1 MGLPLWKPRDIEQ
14 EQQQHEEYIKH
25 QEDIDEDSWS
35 IFPHQLV
42 QNVYN
47 NNNNNRRPSTSR
59 HPVNNN
65 PRHLTPV
72 SSSIPTATSSQLRRS
87 RITRRHSML
96 TSSLMDR
103 RRSSRVHQLPGP
115 TTSTSPPVRSE
126 LDRRLQQRINEKE
139 DLLEQL
145 QVTVSLLDE
154 FLTARADLG
163 SNFMSLPAFITED
176 LPAVLQSAASLAAM
190 APSVLS
196 SFIPPTQNTTN
207 EVTTLHEMVDRLLQI
222 PPYSTRIHNV
232 ETNIISAHRRIR
244 EQLSLLGTSSIPSP
258 IIRPSLENR
267 PSLLDYHQESNS
279 SL

>member
-14 EQQQHEEYIKH
+14 EQHQHEEYIKH

-47 NNNNNRRPSTSR
+47 NSNNSRRPSTSR

-65 PRHLTPV
+65 PRHLIPV
-72 SSSIPTATSSQLRRS
+72 SSSIPTATSSSQLRRS

-163 SNFMSLPAFITED
+163 SNFMSLPAFITEGKIIIN
-176 LPAVLQSAASLAAM
+176 
-190 APSVLS
+190 
-196 SFIPPTQNTTN
+196 F
-207 EVTTLHEMVDRLLQI
+207 RL
-222 PPYSTRIHNV
+222 
-232 ETNIISAHRRIR
+232 
-244 EQLSLLGTSSIPSP
+244 
-258 IIRPSLENR
+258 
-267 PSLLDYHQESNS
+267 
-279 SL
+279 